1 MGYKILVIG
10 GGGREHAIINKI
22 VESPQCEVCFALPGN
37 PGIGTIATNLE
48 IPIFD
53 FDKILDAI
61 KVHKI
66 ELVIVGP
73 EVPLVDGIVDFLK
86 EELPSLMVV
95 GPKKYAAQLEGSKAF
110 AKEFMMRHQIP
121 TAAYIEVTKE
131 NLQVGIDHI
140 HQNEGPYVLKADGL
154 ASGKGVL
161 IIEDAKTAEM
171 ELKTMLDGKF
181 GDASLKVVIEQFL
194 DGIEFSVFAL
204 TDGKD
209 YIILPEAKD
218 YKRIGEGDTG
228 LNTGGMGAISPVPF
242 FDEVL
247 RDKVIERIIDP
258 TIKGFEKDNIDFNGF
273 VFFGLIKVGD
283 EPFVIEYNC
292 RMGDPETEAVFPRI
306 KSDVVEAFLSLSQGK
321 LKDYKLI
328 IDDKAAATIIL
339 VSSGYPEDFK
349 KGFPIKGTQDIDD
362 SIVFHSGTSTNSD
375 GEIVTN
381 GGRVIA
387 ITTLHENWKN
397 ALTISKQNAEKIDF
411 KGKYYRKDIG
421 FDL

>member
-22 VESPQCEVCFALPGN
+22 VESPLCDACFALPGN

-53 FDKILDAI
+53 FDKILAAI
-61 KVHKI
+61 KVHNI
-66 ELVIVGP
+66 QMVIVGP

-86 EELPSLMVV
+86 EELPALMVV

-121 TAAYIEVTKE
+121 TATYIEVTKE
-131 NLQVGIDHI
+131 NLQVGIEHI
-140 HQNEGPYVLKADGL
+140 QKNKGPYVLKADGL

-161 IIEDAKTAEM
+161 IIDDAKTAEM

-247 RDKVIERIIDP
+247 RNKVIEQIIEP
-258 TIKGFEKDNIDFNGF
+258 TIKGFDKDNIDFNGF
-273 VFFGLIKVGD
+273 VFFGLIKVGN

-306 KSDVVEAFLSLSQGK
+306 KSDVVEAFISLSQGK
-321 LKDYKLI
+321 LKDYQLI
-328 IDDKAAATIIL
+328 IDEKAAATIIL
-339 VSSGYPEDFK
+339 VSGGYPEDFK
-349 KGFPIKGTQDIDD
+349 KGFPVKGAKNIND
-362 SIVFHSGTSTNSD
+362 SIVFHSGTTTNSN
-375 GEIVTN
+375 GEVLTN
-381 GGRVIA
+381 GGRVLA
-387 ITTLHENWKN
+387 ITTLHENWKD
-397 ALTISKQNAEKIDF
+397 ALATSKQNAEKIDF